1 MVEPGWYFKPVYGE
15 SGNDAAS
22 VKARQAGVE
31 GMNRSKREDLLR
43 MWVTVFSLLLLS
55 LLLMG
60 VLFILGREMVVRLDA
75 RIAQE
80 AHDLNLSQRK
90 EMP

>member
-1 MVEPGWYFKPVYGE
+1 MH
-15 SGNDAAS
+15 
-22 VKARQAGVE
+22 
-31 GMNRSKREDLLR
+31 RSKREALLR
-43 MWVTVFSLLLLS
+43 MWVTAFSLLLIS

-75 RIAQE
+75 EISKE
-80 AHDLNLSQRK
+80 AHELNLSQRG